1 MTHWATLWYAGAVV
15 MQMGYEGQTLT
26 ECESL
31 IRAMQEDIERTYQ
44 DQTMTD
50 EISQSMFPTNQ
61 FTVSCETESLPIDE
75 KYTQ

>member
-31 IRAMQEDIERTYQ
+31 IRAIQEDIERTYQ